1 MILYRKVLC
10 LKNKFLRI
18 ISAVLSAALCL
29 GLAGCGDSSNG
40 HGNTVSIGYS
50 SGRHDMI
57 VDSSDKIKCDYLLVY
72 HSTAGYSEIDACI
85 DLLEKMSGMS
95 KSTFQICPD
104 TLTVTNPDQKIILL
118 GSTSYGESDKS
129 SSIIGAIRR
138 NNYYDYM
145 LRSYGNVLT
154 VNWVS
159 KYGREAAFNYLTDN
173 ILASDLSAPFGSD
186 YSYLYLS
193 QRSDSPVVTVDDVNI
208 VQYSVILP
216 SAPSYIERTTAE
228 LLVKALKDATGTE
241 LPLVTDAVE
250 ESTYEILIGDTNRG
264 ATYVTSFFAE
274 RRFAVAE
281 YGSKLILRG
290 GNIESTVAAVSV
302 LTDMITNAVITA
314 EPVHLRSGYCRT
326 GSSLGYTKNNFG
338 GYTLKYSD
346 EFNSTAIDSGIWNTP
361 VNAIPT
367 YGSAPSIMYYE
378 PENVKVDGNNLVI
391 RTDLGSD
398 GYVTGAVDSYDKMR
412 FKYGYFEVKV
422 KFRTAPGYWV
432 KLMLTNQKERKDTVT
447 QIDVFNSIASNE
459 YVFGSLGVLS
469 QDKYYQEFLKLN
481 DPKYECYRES
491 NTLDYGQVL
500 NDGEFHT
507 YGVEWTPEY
516 IKFYIDG
523 KSYGTVEATDSKFKG
538 LDTELYPEFF
548 VGVEMTDQLADDE
561 AAQWPADYTIDWVR
575 LYQKEGQSFTL
586 GSTETAENK

>member
-18 ISAVLSAALCL
+18 ISAVLSACLCL

-391 RTDLGSD
+391 RTYLGSD
-398 GYVTGAVDSYDKMR
+398 GYVTGAVDSYEKMR
-412 FKYGYFEVKV
+412 FKYGYFEVKA

-586 GSTETAENK
+586 GSAETAENK